1 MPSAR
6 ARPPL
11 LQSDHTWLVP
21 GRPLQQLTLNGRRR
35 PSIPSTLS
43 APWLRPSRP
52 VLLGSKL
59 RAKRGG
65 RHMLLLK
72 LSRRVAQSKEEL
84 CFSCRDPS
92 RPACKFVY
100 RPGDW
105 RPGGGR
111 VMLGHH
117 WTPGGA
123 SRRGGGGGGTH
134 LWSPTLPE
142 VPCPHHALRCQGP
155 HCRVLTVGGCG
166 GLAWPGP
173 ALWGRRASHMMRTV
187 GPASS
192 PVWTGGRVWE
202 NRALSLPP
210 VLRWRGVR
218 VAPGF
223 PSFVPPDLESILA
236 ASRRSRSE
244 GRWVSPPETH
254 PPSLRPLWAVVSRGR
269 PRSCS
274 ELAGPSSGLAPGGF
288 AES

>member
-1 MPSAR
+1 MLFLPRSFQAGLQVRVQTRRLEAR
-6 ARPPL
+6 
-11 LQSDHTWLVP
+11 
-21 GRPLQQLTLNGRRR
+21 
-35 PSIPSTLS
+35 
-43 APWLRPSRP
+43 
-52 VLLGSKL
+52 
-59 RAKRGG
+59 RGQG
-65 RHMLLLK
+65 DAGASLD
-72 LSRRVAQSKEEL
+72 SRRS
-84 CFSCRDPS
+84 FPS
-92 RPACKFVY
+92 
-100 RPGDW
+100 G
-105 RPGGGR
+105 
-111 VMLGHH
+111 
-117 WTPGGA
+117 
-123 SRRGGGGGGTH
+123 RGGGGGTN

-142 VPCPHHALRCQGP
+142 VPCPHHPLHCQGP